1 MSEVRVTY
9 YGKDRNKR
17 IAFFKINKDSVL
29 ELIETKDYVSPV
41 KIDPSIQK
49 KLNQEEMQKQPK
61 PRMGFGEVVASFTKL
76 FGFKPCAPCN
86 KRRQYL
92 NKITPIFIA
101 NIIGKFYK

>member
-9 YGKDRNKR
+9 YGKNGNKK
-17 IAFFKINKDSVL
+17 IAFFKINQDSIL
-29 ELIETKDYVSPV
+29 ELVETKDYVFPIKV
-41 KIDPSIQK
+41 NPNAQKPIQ
-49 KLNQEEMQKQPK
+49 NQIQPK
-61 PRMGFGEVVASFTKL
+61 MGFGEVVASFTKL